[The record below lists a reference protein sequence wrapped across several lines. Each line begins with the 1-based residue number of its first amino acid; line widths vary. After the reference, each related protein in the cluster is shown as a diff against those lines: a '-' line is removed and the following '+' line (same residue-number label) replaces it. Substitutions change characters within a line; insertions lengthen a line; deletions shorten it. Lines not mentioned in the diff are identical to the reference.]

1 MTNSPPHAGGTEV
14 VIECEATA
22 SNLRPAP
29 HLPWSAEEDV
39 VDPLKRANSAA
50 ITEDSAP
57 VLNVNAH
64 GALGKL
70 ARWRMVPHWDDA
82 QAAVSFVNTMHR
94 TASSAGAGDVEEV
107 ASYVLVAAWEK
118 ESPEMA
124 RLFAVNERNLEAID
138 EHVVGSSGVHIGD
151 EHAHSNENGA
161 SGATGIQDVL
171 ARCARSF
178 DPLREGATAGETD
191 GACVTRWFELVETP
205 PKGAAIVDAP
215 RPKMQRKAAA
225 KARASKEA
233 ASRFEYDAKWHE
245 YAMPLTDEQVRQFA
259 EEGYLHI
266 RGAVPK
272 RRVHRTLR
280 LINSQMTVQLRG
292 QHESAGTNNSAGTLR
307 KAELE
312 LRPLLLESP
321 ALAYAEQ
328 LLGKGRVESHLS
340 KAFDEHNY
348 DGQVRNSAGAAHAA
362 CGRIRQLTVHVRA
375 QLATTYPRI
384 DSEQGANFP
393 KDVDDGAYRKRVY
406 GNHADAC
413 AR

>member
-1 MTNSPPHAGGTEV
+1 
-14 VIECEATA
+14 
-22 SNLRPAP
+22 
-29 HLPWSAEEDV
+29 
-39 VDPLKRANSAA
+39 
-50 ITEDSAP
+50 
-57 VLNVNAH
+57 
-64 GALGKL
+64 
-70 ARWRMVPHWDDA
+70 
-82 QAAVSFVNTMHR
+82 
-94 TASSAGAGDVEEV
+94 
-107 ASYVLVAAWEK
+107 
-118 ESPEMA
+118 
-124 RLFAVNERNLEAID
+124 
-138 EHVVGSSGVHIGD
+138 
-151 EHAHSNENGA
+151 
-161 SGATGIQDVL
+161 
-171 ARCARSF
+171 
-178 DPLREGATAGETD
+178 
-191 GACVTRWFELVETP
+191 
-205 PKGAAIVDAP
+205 
-215 RPKMQRKAAA
+215 MQRKAAA